1 MQESFTRL
9 EIIFAITVAIIGFT
23 WPGALWLGSVIWER
37 KKRAKRIKYMPLYCL
52 RCKTTY
58 NIPMWAMKHMT
69 YREYSYCN
77 KCHKIKEGKP
87 RRIFA
92 KMFTYKTG
100 RKKKWKD

>member
-1 MQESFTRL
+1 MQKPITRS
-9 EIIFAITVAIIGFT
+9 EIIFAITVVIIGFAL
-23 WPGALWLGSVIWER
+23 PGALWLGSVIWER

-100 RKKKWKD
+100 RSADD